1 MAKCAYN
8 SGVKKWSE
16 YEHCWK
22 QPHSDPERV
31 RLIEV
36 MLPPNAPKEYADP
49 QTLWNAVDA
58 AEKAWNAQTART
70 MYLAL
75 PRELTYEQNVDLVRE
90 YCQRQFVDKGMIC
103 NFFYHDEGDG
113 NPHVHIMLTMRPLD
127 EQGRFV
133 LKKSENVYALDE
145 NGNRMRRKSGSYIRK
160 KIFTVDWDDH
170 KYGEIWRHEW
180 EVVQNA
186 HLEKAGRP
194 ERVDMRSLERQGI
207 TDRLPGRHLGPAAAA
222 MERKGTETDRGNE
235 NRQVLSTNKWITWT
249 SSICC

>member
-75 PRELTYEQNVDLVRE
+75 PRELTY
-90 YCQRQFVDKGMIC
+90 
-103 NFFYHDEGDG
+103 
-113 NPHVHIMLTMRPLD
+113 
-127 EQGRFV
+127 
-133 LKKSENVYALDE
+133 
-145 NGNRMRRKSGSYIRK
+145 
-160 KIFTVDWDDH
+160 
-170 KYGEIWRHEW
+170 
-180 EVVQNA
+180 
-186 HLEKAGRP
+186 
-194 ERVDMRSLERQGI
+194 
-207 TDRLPGRHLGPAAAA
+207 
-222 MERKGTETDRGNE
+222 
-235 NRQVLSTNKWITWT
+235 
-249 SSICC
+249 